1 MLVYASHYV
10 ILLQNK
16 FVRTL
21 HSPVSNL
28 LFAFLLLFN
37 NCLLILK
44 GCPGLESNDQT
55 GWVGGLCEQKM
66 TKPGFVMP
74 KNKFIEGINS
84 HCISRIADCGPQ
96 VWSLSTFFGFLFSKG
111 SNQRDL
117 LRGHKYLSIT
127 VHSCFK
133 RKC

>member
-1 MLVYASHYV
+1 MAPCSITVCNDLFGLKINLS
-10 ILLQNK
+10 
-16 FVRTL
+16 
-21 HSPVSNL
+21 VSNL
-28 LFAFLLLFN
+28 LVAFLLLFN
-37 NCLLILK
+37 SCLLIFK

-111 SNQRDL
+111 SNQRDHL
-117 LRGHKYLSIT
+117 LRSHKHLSIT
-127 VHSCFK
+127 VHSCYK

>member
-1 MLVYASHYV
+1 MSMLLITSFCCKTKVCSDLQHSFKSSVCFSV
-10 ILLQNK
+10 II
-16 FVRTL
+16 
-21 HSPVSNL
+21 
-28 LFAFLLLFN
+28 LFN
-37 NCLLILK
+37 NHLPILK

-96 VWSLSTFFGFLFSKG
+96 VWSLLIFLGFLFSKG

-117 LRGHKYLSIT
+117 LRSH
-127 VHSCFK
+127 K